1 MHSIEDGTFPA
12 GTAAY
17 EKRGIA
23 SEVPEWETAKCI
35 QCNQCAFVC
44 PHACIRPVLVSDE

>member
-1 MHSIEDGTFPA
+1 MVAQKGNDLPVSTFLGYEDGTFPC

-23 SEVPEWETAKCI
+23 VNVPEWKPE
-35 QCNQCAFVC
+35 N
-44 PHACIRPVLVSDE
+44 